1 MFVARDQENLVHA
14 RQTAAISKPLNQGVR
29 QLQPKTPGNRLPK
42 TPFKGA
48 GNDENNLAPFG
59 AGKQGLT
66 VRRNQNGDNGKLGGG
81 NGAVDK
87 RPLATPLGKAFTSFL
102 SLIEVEFLC

>member
-14 RQTAAISKPLNQGVR
+14 RQQAAASKPLNQGVR
-29 QLQPKTPGNRLPK
+29 QLQPKTPGNRPPK

-59 AGKQGLT
+59 GGKQGLT
-66 VRRNQNGDNGKLGGG
+66 VRRNQNGDGGKPGGP
-81 NGAVDK
+81 VDK
-87 RPLATPLGKAFTSFL
+87 RPLATPLGMDVSSFEMN
-102 SLIEVEFLC
+102 SLLTMCFS